1 MMRKPVKEIEEI
13 LKNTSPEDIFEAVS
27 EFEDDERSSVKKAV
41 LAALKR
47 YNKYLDETE
56 RVKGLW
62 AYEEELFSE
71 GNNYI
76 CGVDEVGR
84 GPLAGP
90 VVTAAVI
97 LKKGCFI
104 PYINDSKKLSEKR
117 RGELYGLIIENAE
130 AVSVA
135 MESHDVIDGINIL
148 QATLRAMK
156 NAVTGLEVKPDFVL
170 VDALTIPGLA
180 IPQKGIIKGDSQ
192 SISIAAASIIAKVTR
207 DRLMVKEA
215 EKYPGY
221 GFERNKG
228 YGSAEHIR
236 AIKEKG
242 LCPIH
247 RRSFTKGFL

>member
-1 MMRKPVKEIEEI
+1 MQSVKEIEKIIRNLKPEEI
-13 LKNTSPEDIFEAVS
+13 PEGVRVFEN
-27 EFEDDERSSVKKAV
+27 DERTSVKKLV
-41 LAALKR
+41 LAAYKR
-47 YNKYLDETE
+47 YNKYLDEAE
-56 RVKGLW
+56 RVKALW
-62 AYEEELFSE
+62 AYENELFDE
-71 GNNYI
+71 GFRYV

-117 RGELYGLIIENAE
+117 REELYDIIMNE
-130 AVSVA
+130 AVSVSIA
-135 MESHDVIDGINIL
+135 MESHEVIDEINIL
-148 QATLRAMK
+148 QATLRAMNK
-156 NAVTGLEVKPDFVL
+156 AVSGLETKADYVL
-170 VDALTIPGLA
+170 VDAVTIPGLVV
-180 IPQKGIIKGDSQ
+180 PQKGIIKGDGK

-215 EKYPGY
+215 ENYPGY

-236 AIKEKG
+236 AIKERG
-242 LCPIH
+242 LCTIH
-247 RRSFTKGFL
+247 RRSFTKGFV

>member
-1 MMRKPVKEIEEI
+1 MLKTVKEIEEI
-13 LKNTSPEDIFEAVS
+13 LKNTAYKDIPEAAEVFEN
-27 EFEDDERSSVKKAV
+27 DERSSVKKAV

-47 YNKYLDETE
+47 YNKYLDEEE
-56 RVKGLW
+56 RLRELMI
-62 AYEEELFSE
+62 YEEELYSE
-71 GNNYI
+71 GKSYI

-90 VVTAAVI
+90 VVTAVVV
-97 LKKGCFI
+97 LKSGLSVPF
-104 PYINDSKKLSEKR
+104 INDFKKLSEKR
-117 RGELYGLIIENAE
+117 REELYDIIMENAL
-130 AVSVA
+130 SVNIA
-135 MESHDVIDGINIL
+135 MESHLVIDEINIL

-156 NAVTGLEVKPDFVL
+156 AAVSGLEIKPDFVL
-170 VDALTIPGLA
+170 VDALTIPYLN
-180 IPQKGIIKGDSQ
+180 IPQKGIIKGDQ
-192 SISIAAASIIAKVTR
+192 KSISIAAASIVAKVTR

-228 YGSAEHIR
+228 YGSAEHIK

-247 RRSFTKGFL
+247 RRSFTKGFV